1 VTCTVIW
8 LSGNTVVETSFHDE
22 FLTAVRHAKEQ
33 FPIKMSR
40 LGVTAAEV
48 RDENDKCLL
57 RHAMPAE
64 PDGPEPPKR
73 RRLSL
78 RR

>member
-1 VTCTVIW
+1 V
-8 LSGNTVVETSFHDE
+8 GTSSHEE
-22 FLTAVRHAKEQ
+22 FLAAARHAKEQ

-57 RHAMPAE
+57 RHAMPPE
-64 PDGPEPPKR
+64 PDGAEPPKR